1 MPSDRVP
8 SGPSA
13 KWTECQVDR
22 VPSDRVPSGL
32 SAKCDRVPS
41 GPSAKYDRVPSGPSA
56 KYDRVPSVTE
66 CQVDFFMLDLDS
78 THKKSDRTRYRFFHP
93 TPRTPRTIL
102 GPHRRLGPL
111 GLGPTGPNPRGLEP
125 AWVRLDA
132 SAPWVW
138 ALRAQ
143 TQGASN
149 QRGSASTPR
158 PLGFRP
164 YGPKPKGP
172 RTLRARLNLT

>member
-1 MPSDRVP
+1 M
-8 SGPSA
+8 G
-13 KWTECQVDR
+13 
-22 VPSDRVPSGL
+22 
-32 SAKCDRVPS
+32 
-41 GPSAKYDRVPSGPSA
+41 
-56 KYDRVPSVTE
+56 
-66 CQVDFFMLDLDS
+66 
-78 THKKSDRTRYRFFHP
+78 
-93 TPRTPRTIL
+93 PRTPRTIV
-102 GPHRRLGPL
+102 GPLRRLGPL

-158 PLGFRP
+158 PLGFGPYGPKPKGPRTSVGPPRRLGPLGLGPTGPNPRGLEPAWVRLDASAPWVWALWAQTQGASNQCGSASTPRPLGFRP

-172 RTLRARLNLT
+172 RTLRARLHLT

>member
-22 VPSDRVPSGL
+22 VPS
-32 SAKCDRVPS
+32 DRVPS

-93 TPRTPRTIL
+93 TPRTPRTIV
-102 GPHRRLGPL
+102 GPLRRLGPL

-132 SAPWVW
+132 SAP
-138 ALRAQ
+138 
-143 TQGASN
+143 
-149 QRGSASTPR
+149 
-158 PLGFRP
+158 LG
-164 YGPKPKGP
+164 
-172 RTLRARLNLT
+172 